1 MTSTTPAR
9 GPHTEAGFDLS
20 DLDRADRLLLGGSAV
35 AWLLALGAA
44 VAATV
49 ALVDRGTG
57 RTEAGHSGT
66 PWFLY
71 VVIVLSAVVI
81 AAAVP
86 LLLRA
91 RRDSRRQRPETAPDE
106 AADAPGPGLRPRME
120 APTEKF
126 RAPSVDDGRQ
136 GGLSRALL
144 PPPGAQDSP
153 EVNRAWLRCSAGIV
167 GAMGVA
173 TVFGCA
179 GTYAMAVDSD
189 TVGWVLHGVA
199 VALTVA
205 MIGIPF
211 YFLRELRVQP
221 AD

>member
-1 MTSTTPAR
+1 MTFAASAR
-9 GPHTEAGFDLS
+9 GPQHDADFDLS
-20 DLDRADRLLLGGSAV
+20 DLDRTDRLLLIGAV
-35 AWLLALGAA
+35 VIWLIALGAG

-49 ALVDRGTG
+49 ALVDLGRGQTDSG
-57 RTEAGHSGT
+57 GSGT

-91 RRDSRRQRPETAPDE
+91 RRQSQSRQPEDTTAGAGED
-106 AADAPGPGLRPRME
+106 GPALRPRTE

-126 RAPSVDDGRQ
+126 RAPSVGATGQ

-144 PPPGAQDSP
+144 PPPGSP
-153 EVNRAWLRCSAGIV
+153 ASPAVNRAWLRCTAGIA

-173 TVFGCA
+173 TVSACV
-179 GTYAMAVDSD
+179 GTYLMATDSD
-189 TVGWVLHGVA
+189 TVAWVLHGIA
-199 VALTVA
+199 VVVTVA
-205 MIGIPF
+205 MVGIPV
-211 YFLRELRVQP
+211 YFLRELRTAP
-221 AD
+221 DA